1 MTNQIGPI
9 VAWSLIAGR
18 LAAII
23 LVAIPFAGGPE
34 ICTRYWSV
42 GS

>member
-1 MTNQIGPI
+1 MTNQIGRI
-9 VAWSLIAGR
+9 VAGSLIAG
-18 LAAII
+18 LPAAII
-23 LVAIPFAGGPE
+23 LVAIPFAGAPE